1 MLQNESS
8 SISFRAAPTSSRRSP
23 NKCVRV
29 RLKRTEIHGHAGDG
43 ESHRSPLALPAAFEI
58 CVTMRAGAGHD
69 SR

>member
-1 MLQNESS
+1 MLHNESS

-43 ESHRSPLALPAAFEI
+43 ESSRSPLASPPAFEM

>member
-43 ESHRSPLALPAAFEI
+43 E
-58 CVTMRAGAGHD
+58 
-69 SR
+69 

>member
-8 SISFRAAPTSSRRSP
+8 SISFRAATTSSRRSP
-23 NKCVRV
+23 NECARV

-43 ESHRSPLALPAAFEI
+43 ESSRSPLAPPPAFEM

>member
-8 SISFRAAPTSSRRSP
+8 SISFRAATTSSRRSP

-43 ESHRSPLALPAAFEI
+43 ESSRSPVASPPAFEM
-58 CVTMRAGAGHD
+58 CVTMTAGAGHD

>member
-29 RLKRTEIHGHAGDG
+29 QLKRTEIDGHAGDG
-43 ESHRSPLALPAAFEI
+43 ESSRSPLAPPPAFEM
-58 CVTMRAGAGHD
+58 CVTKRAGAGHD

>member
-23 NKCVRV
+23 
-29 RLKRTEIHGHAGDG
+29 IHGHAGDG
-43 ESHRSPLALPAAFEI
+43 ESSRSPLAPPPAFEI
-58 CVTMRAGAGHD
+58 GLTMRAGAGHD